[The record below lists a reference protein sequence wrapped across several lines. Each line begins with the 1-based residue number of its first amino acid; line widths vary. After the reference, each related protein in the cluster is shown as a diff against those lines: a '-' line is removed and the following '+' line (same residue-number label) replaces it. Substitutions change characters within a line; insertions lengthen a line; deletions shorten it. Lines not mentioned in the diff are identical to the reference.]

1 MRELNTIQKILIK
14 QWFNKR
20 SKSKRAWQK
29 TDCSDLPHNLYKKIE
44 KINDMEI
51 LNQCIDQYLD
61 ELNGAI

>member
-20 SKSKRAWQK
+20 SKSERAWQK
-29 TDCSDLPHNLYKKIE
+29 TDCSDLPHDLYRQID

-51 LNQCIDQYLD
+51 LDPLIDQYLD